1 MKKLII
7 TIMLL
12 VAITSPAFARKSTSH
27 VRGHFTKKGTYVQ
40 PYYKTAPDQST
51 YNNWSTQ
58 GNMNPYTGKVG
69 TVNPAYAPKIPKARK
84 YRFLY

>member
-7 TIMLL
+7 VIILTTL
-12 VAITSPAFARKSTSH
+12 VSGTAFAKRTTSR
-27 VRGHFTKKGTYVQ
+27 VRGHITKKGTYVQ
-40 PYYKTAPDQST
+40 PYYKTTPDKNV

-69 TVNPAYAPKIPKARK
+69 QVNPYKIK
-84 YRFLY
+84 